1 MHHRG
6 YLNQYKQL
14 IDLTAAVQP
23 IELTHN
29 ILISFKVKLVQIAVL
44 KLPI

>member
-14 IDLTAAVQP
+14 IDLTSTVQP
-23 IELTHN
+23 VKLTHN
-29 ILISFKVKLVQIAVL
+29 ILTSFKLKLAHMADP